1 MNPTWVTYRLQKPH
15 PAGGRPPWD
24 QLHGAP
30 TCCIRAGDQVSGG
43 LPLTHT
49 FITPYKRTRPPR
61 GVGAPHTRPTLRAR
75 PSWTQKHGR
84 GRGLQSWLPCP
95 SSWVAWGNWLSLSR
109 PPFLQRKMEGILGKI
124 LGERPTGREGVL
136 AITARGRCISGPD
149 EYTSRRATVREHGG
163 ALS

>member
-1 MNPTWVTYRLQKPH
+1 MLANVDSMTCAPSPVQALRTEAPATPRAGLAGGCGTHTRCAGEPLPNQVPGPPLPPGVCLSCRVNPTWVTYRLQKPR

-30 TCCIRAGDQVSGG
+30 TCCVRAGDQVSGG

-49 FITPYKRTRPPR
+49 FITPYKRTR

-84 GRGLQSWLPCP
+84 
-95 SSWVAWGNWLSLSR
+95 V
-109 PPFLQRKMEGILGKI
+109 
-124 LGERPTGREGVL
+124 
-136 AITARGRCISGPD
+136 
-149 EYTSRRATVREHGG
+149 GG
-163 ALS
+163 SNPGFPVP